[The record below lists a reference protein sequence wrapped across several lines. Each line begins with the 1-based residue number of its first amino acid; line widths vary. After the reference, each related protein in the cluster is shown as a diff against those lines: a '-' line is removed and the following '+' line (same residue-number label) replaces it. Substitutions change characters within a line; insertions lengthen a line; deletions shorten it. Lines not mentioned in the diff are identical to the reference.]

1 MEVSASIIN
10 NDFYEDLN
18 ALWYEGGQDHPI
30 ALLRAENRVRS
41 PWIAKVLE
49 EKGKSACK
57 VLDVGCGAGLLSNF
71 LALLG
76 HSVHGIDLSAMSLK
90 YARERDVT
98 KSVNYRIGNAMEM
111 PFDDAS
117 FDVICAMDL
126 LEHVEEPAK
135 VIQESARLLKP
146 DGLFFFHT
154 FNRNWLSNLMII
166 KAVEW
171 FIPKTPKNMHVY
183 DLFIK
188 PTELEYMCLKSGFEK
203 PQFVGLRP
211 DLLSK
216 GVWRMVL
223 KQRVESDFTF
233 KFCKSLSTGYCGF
246 TALSP

>member
-1 MEVSASIIN
+1 MEACTSIIN

-18 ALWYEGGQDHPI
+18 SLWYKGGEDHPI

-41 PWIAKVLE
+41 PWVAKMIE
-49 EKGKSACK
+49 KKGKPSSK
-57 VLDVGCGAGLLSNF
+57 ILDVGCGAGLLSNF

-76 HSVHGIDLSAMSLK
+76 HRVEGIDLSSKSLK
-90 YARERDVT
+90 VAKERDVT

-117 FDVICAMDL
+117 FDVVCAMDL
-126 LEHVEEPAK
+126 LEHVDEPAK
-135 VIQESARLLKP
+135 VIAESARILKP
-146 DGLFFFHT
+146 GGLFFFHT
-154 FNRNWLSNLMII
+154 FNRNLLSRLMII

-188 PTELEYMCLKSGFEK
+188 PQELENMCQKSGFIK

-246 TALSP
+246 TSL